1 MKHKRSTDVGG
12 LRREGMSNRLL
23 PSDDPVA
30 EQVLEWTIQRD
41 AQDIRQLM
49 RWMETKR
56 SRKDRVALLNRSL
69 DLMDELQHALRRLDE
84 LR

>member
-1 MKHKRSTDVGG
+1 
-12 LRREGMSNRLL
+12 MSNRLL

-41 AQDIRQLM
+41 AHDITQLM
-49 RWMETKR
+49 RWMEATDVR
-56 SRKDRVALLNRSL
+56 RDRQVLLNRAL
-69 DLMDELQHALRRLDE
+69 DLIGEIQHALRRLDE

>member
-1 MKHKRSTDVGG
+1 MV
-12 LRREGMSNRLL
+12 NRLL

-41 AQDIRQLM
+41 AHDIRQLM

-56 SRKDRVALLNRSL
+56 SRKDRSVLLNRAL
-69 DLMDELQHALRRLDE
+69 DLMGEMQHAMRRLDE

>member
-1 MKHKRSTDVGG
+1 MST
-12 LRREGMSNRLL
+12 RLL

-41 AQDIRQLM
+41 AHDITQLM
-49 RWMETKR
+49 RWMETTDVR
-56 SRKDRVALLNRSL
+56 RDRQVLLNRAL
-69 DLMDELQHALRRLDE
+69 DLIGEIQHALRRLDE

>member
-1 MKHKRSTDVGG
+1 
-12 LRREGMSNRLL
+12 MSNRLL

-56 SRKDRVALLNRSL
+56 SRKDRAALLNRSL
-69 DLMDELQHALRRLDE
+69 DLMDELQHALRRPDE

>member
-1 MKHKRSTDVGG
+1 
-12 LRREGMSNRLL
+12 MSSRLL
-23 PSDDPVA
+23 PSDDPIA

-56 SRKDRVALLNRSL
+56 SRKDRAALLNRSL
-69 DLMDELQHALRRLDE
+69 DLMEEIQHALRRLDE

>member
-1 MKHKRSTDVGG
+1 
-12 LRREGMSNRLL
+12 MSNRLL

>member
-1 MKHKRSTDVGG
+1 MST
-12 LRREGMSNRLL
+12 RLL

-41 AQDIRQLM
+41 AHDIAQLM
-49 RWMETKR
+49 RWMEATDVR
-56 SRKDRVALLNRSL
+56 RDREVLLNRAL
-69 DLMDELQHALRRLDE
+69 DLMDEIQHALRRLDE

>member
-1 MKHKRSTDVGG
+1 MSQVQALLG
-12 LRREGMSNRLL
+12 LPLSMSERLL

-41 AQDIRQLM
+41 SADIRQLM
-49 RWMETKR
+49 QWVERSDRRKERLTLLARAAELMEEIR
-56 SRKDRVALLNRSL
+56 YA
-69 DLMDELQHALRRLDE
+69 MQRLDD

>member
-1 MKHKRSTDVGG
+1 M
-12 LRREGMSNRLL
+12 

-41 AQDIRQLM
+41 ARDIRQLM

-56 SRKDRVALLNRSL
+56 SRKDRSVLLNRAL
-69 DLMDELQHALRRLDE
+69 DLMDEMQHAMRRLDE